1 MIIKVDQLQ
10 WHDAKIIGLSMESK
24 KDSFDLITLNLQS
37 LAFKEDFNRKEIA
50 VQIRDCYKIKLNFN
64 LWVIDSDTIVDAI
77 LEKENPWIFEE
88 KANFRNNFGPRE
100 LFYFQLCTVTDSKI
114 EMLLTSENCL
124 TLA

>member
-37 LAFKEDFNRKEIA
+37 FAFKEDFNRNEIA
-50 VQIRDCYKIKLNFN
+50 VQIRDCYKVKLNFN
-64 LWVIDSDTIVDAI
+64 LWVVDRDTIVDTV
-77 LEKENPWIFEE
+77 LEKENPWIAEE

-100 LFYFQLCTVTDSKI
+100 LFYFQLWTVTDSKI

-124 TLA
+124 TVA